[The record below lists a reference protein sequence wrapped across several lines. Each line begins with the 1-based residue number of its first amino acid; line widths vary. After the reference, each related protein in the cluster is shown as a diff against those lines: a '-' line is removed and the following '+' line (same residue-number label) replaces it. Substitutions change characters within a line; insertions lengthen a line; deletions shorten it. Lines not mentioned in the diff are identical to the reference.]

1 MRIGAKV
8 PNSGPL
14 PVERGIA
21 AMAAELEAAGF
32 ESLWVSDHVVMTEH
46 VESRYPFAVDGKVT
60 WASDTPYFDAMI
72 ALAAI
77 ATATEHAI
85 IGTAVLVLPQRQ
97 PVVLAKQV
105 ASIDV
110 MSGGRLTLGVGAGW
124 LAEEFEALNVPFASR
139 GSRFMEWMQ
148 LLRACWTGAPPPFE
162 GRHYRLPP
170 GVRSQPAPAH
180 RIPLLVGGH
189 SKAAWR
195 RAGELG
201 DGWLA
206 HQSAI
211 ALDVGEL
218 CVGIAASRDAAVR
231 AGRHPEEVEE
241 LSTTLRIIDSATRID
256 VVADAL
262 EALAEAGVGEVVVDI
277 DWATPGA
284 AVQAFRVLA
293 AARRRIG
300 R

>member
-14 PVERGIA
+14 PAERGIA
-21 AMAAELEAAGF
+21 AMAVELEVAGF
-32 ESLWVSDHVVMTEH
+32 ESLWVSDHVVMTER
-46 VESRYPFAVDGKVT
+46 VESRYPFAADGKVT
-60 WASDTPYFDAMI
+60 WPSDTPYVDAMI

-77 ATATEHAI
+77 ATATERAV

-97 PVVLAKQV
+97 PVVLAKQA

-110 MSGGRLTLGVGAGW
+110 MSGGRLALGVGAGW

-139 GSRFMEWMQ
+139 GSRFTEWME
-148 LLRACWTGAPPPFE
+148 LLRACWTGVPAPFE
-162 GRHYRLPP
+162 GQHYRLPP
-170 GVRSQPAPAH
+170 GVRCVPTPAH
-180 RIPLLVGGH
+180 HVPLLVGGH

-195 RAGELG
+195 RAGEVG

-206 HQSAI
+206 HQSAS
-211 ALDVGEL
+211 ALDVAEL
-218 CVGIAASRDAAVR
+218 HVGIAASRDAAVR
-231 AGRHPEEVEE
+231 AGRHPQG
-241 LSTTLRIIDSATRID
+241 LWTTLRIIDSATRTD

-262 EALAEAGVGEVVVDI
+262 VALAEAGVDEVVVDT

-284 AVQAFRVLA
+284 AAEAFSALA
-293 AARRRIG
+293 VARRNLG